1 MPAIGVSPTAL
12 RFLVYAFR
20 PTYNPPDQ
28 TLKITSLTGVNLNWT
43 ASDNAY
49 WLRVNPT
56 SGTTPTSMTVHVNR
70 ASIPIG
76 LNGYRPNS
84 LQGTITISA
93 ARASLSATIPVSL
106 SISYV
111 RP

>member
-1 MPAIGVSPTAL
+1 
-12 RFLVYAFR
+12 
-20 PTYNPPDQ
+20 
-28 TLKITSLTGVNLNWT
+28 
-43 ASDNAY
+43 
-49 WLRVNPT
+49 
-56 SGTTPTSMTVHVNR
+56 MTVHVNR